1 MGWLLELRE
10 FDDLIIGKGFQHA
23 HGWVWQVLYLF
34 ASDLPLKK
42 SSAQKI
48 FGSNLYLKNRRIEF
62 KPIPPYAELRSAC
75 ENFPEK
81 ELCLVLVCLYRFVRT
96 YFKNKMD

>member
-1 MGWLLELRE
+1 M
-10 FDDLIIGKGFQHA
+10 KGVQYIKDA
-23 HGWVWQVLYLF
+23 SNIEEN
-34 ASDLPLKK
+34 AISSDLPLKK

-62 KPIPPYAELRSAC
+62 NPIPPYAELRSAR

-81 ELCLVLVCLYRFVRT
+81 EFCLVVVPSVGIGPTL
-96 YFKNKMD
+96 KG